1 MMLQKWKNAKL
12 SQGKLE
18 RKLATISKIFIS
30 KDWDSSADSNYTK
43 KKKKNNR
50 GILSLPHLFP
60 FYPSRKKKSTQRLYQ
75 TCQNKRIFLHMS
87 TSSINCC
94 HCRKCSIK
102 FHMDN
107 KHFLYLTLIS
117 SLSFFLLI
125 PQPRKEECKARQ
137 RDESLSEHIVF
148 DLADD

>member
-1 MMLQKWKNAKL
+1 MKECKAIPREAGEKACDL
-12 SQGKLE
+12 
-18 RKLATISKIFIS
+18 ISKIFIS
-30 KDWDSSADSNYTK
+30 KDLDSSAESNYTPQ
-43 KKKKNNR
+43 KNNLC
-50 GILSLPHLFP
+50 ILSLPHLFP
-60 FYPSRKKKSTQRLYQ
+60 FYPWRKQKWTQRLYQ

-117 SLSFFLLI
+117 SLSFFLLL
-125 PQPRKEECKARQ
+125 PQPKKEEHKARQ
-137 RDESLSEHIVF
+137 RDQSLSKHIVF